1 MRLEIDQALA
11 SFTRFQIETIEIYI
25 IDLRA
30 NILPFI
36 AFRTD
41 GHVTDPSVPLTI
53 GMLVVSTQRHWQSTN
68 LSRAYCQIV
77 GFMSGFML
85 TSEYVVLVD
94 SGCADFRPCEP
105 F

>member
-11 SFTRFQIETIEIYI
+11 SFTRFQIETIEIHI

-41 GHVTDPSVPLTI
+41 GHVTDPSVPDDRHARREHAATLAI
-53 GMLVVSTQRHWQSTN
+53 DEFISWVSCLDSCLPPNMLS
-68 LSRAYCQIV
+68 L
-77 GFMSGFML
+77 
-85 TSEYVVLVD
+85 
-94 SGCADFRPCEP
+94 
-105 F
+105 